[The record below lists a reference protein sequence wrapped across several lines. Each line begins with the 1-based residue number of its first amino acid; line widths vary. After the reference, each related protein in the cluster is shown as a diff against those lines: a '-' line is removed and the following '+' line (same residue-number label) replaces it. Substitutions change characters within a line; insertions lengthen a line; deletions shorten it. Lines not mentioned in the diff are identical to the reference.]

1 MYVLNSFYQIKV
13 SFFFIE
19 KYIIQILSNSDLID
33 ADNTRQ
39 SGDRSIISSSQDKVI
54 KLHEESLL
62 YAYGS
67 IKGQR

>member
-1 MYVLNSFYQIKV
+1 MTNISF
-13 SFFFIE
+13 
-19 KYIIQILSNSDLID
+19 KYSVILID

>member
-1 MYVLNSFYQIKV
+1 MYILNSFSLSSKAFTIFTNI
-13 SFFFIE
+13 SF
-19 KYIIQILSNSDLID
+19 KYLVILID

-39 SGDRSIISSSQDKVI
+39 SGDRSIISISQDKAI